1 MSLPIYYCLIVANW
15 FYKQDK
21 EEIIDHGLYFK
32 KIACSSLTWATEDA
46 TN

>member
-1 MSLPIYYCLIVANW
+1 MSLPIYYCLVVANW

-21 EEIIDHGLYFK
+21 EEIDHGRYFK